1 VAAVEGLLL
10 FEIYGFHLIDH
21 SAAIVEEGVVVEVV
35 LALEV
40 VVEEQLIGFQID
52 GVHLVDLVSKPVL
65 VQEEE
70 EEEVVLAYEAA
81 VAVGGYSI
89 DQVFLPEIHFSQLL
103 VAILERA

>member
-10 FEIYGFHLIDH
+10 FEIDGFHLIDH
-21 SAAIVEEGVVVEVV
+21 SVAMVEEGVVEVV

-40 VVEEQLIGFQID
+40 VAVEEQLIGFQID

-70 EEEVVLAYEAA
+70 VVALAYEAA

-89 DQVFLPEIHFSQLL
+89 DQVFLPEIHFFQLL